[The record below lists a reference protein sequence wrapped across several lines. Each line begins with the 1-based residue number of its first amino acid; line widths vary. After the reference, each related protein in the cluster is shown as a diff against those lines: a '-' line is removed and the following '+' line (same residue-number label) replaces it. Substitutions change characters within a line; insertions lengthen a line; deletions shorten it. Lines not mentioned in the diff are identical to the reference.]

1 MKSLVSIKTLIVIC
15 FLMNMHHIDAQTKN
29 KQYQGS
35 MWFRYNTN
43 IQLPKKYLIK
53 AELEER
59 FFISKAVKQ
68 QQFLFRFTLDKQLKN
83 NWNIGG
89 GFSMWCVGTNDELNT
104 STLQIPEWRPHIE
117 FNNRQK
123 IKEKLS
129 INHRIRAEWRFIKN
143 TNKEFTE
150 TIDGYTNNFRFRYQ
164 ITIDYAVYKKD
175 EKALHLIVFD
185 EVMLNAGK
193 SIQRN
198 IFDQNR
204 IGFSA
209 RYNFN
214 KNVGLELGY
223 INWFQQRPSGLD
235 FFNRQI
241 LRFTL
246 HTNFNIHKKEKKTKE
261 TNISKI

>member
-1 MKSLVSIKTLIVIC
+1 MKSMKIFYFILSLCLLLNLSHTQ
-15 FLMNMHHIDAQTKN
+15 AQTKN

-35 MWFRYNTN
+35 MWFRYNSN

-59 FFISKAVKQ
+59 FFISKKIKQ

-89 GFSMWCVGTNDELNT
+89 GFSMWCLGSNDELNT

-117 FNNRQK
+117 FNNRQR
-123 IKEKLS
+123 IKERLS

-143 TNKEFTE
+143 TNKAFTE
-150 TIDGYTNNFRFRYQ
+150 MAEGYTNNFRFRYQ
-164 ITIDYAVYKKD
+164 ITFDYAVYKKE
-175 EKALHLIVFD
+175 EKSLHLIIFD
-185 EVMLNAGK
+185 EIFINAGK

-204 IGFSA
+204 IGFSV
-209 RYNFN
+209 RYNFS
-214 KNVGLELGY
+214 KIAGLELGY
-223 INWFQQRPSGLD
+223 INWFQQRPSGID

-241 LRFTL
+241 LRCTL
-246 HTNFNIHKKEKKTKE
+246 HHNIEFQKKAEK
-261 TNISKI
+261 SKGVTPKI